1 MAERI
6 RFHLDENV
14 NPVIAAAL
22 RRQGIDVTTT
32 IEMNLR
38 MTSDDEQLEFIRSEA
53 RVLVTHDTDFLR
65 IASQTDDHPGI
76 AFSHKDTVS
85 TGQIIRSLVLIY
97 EALDPEEMAGR
108 VEFLSHS

>member
-1 MAERI
+1 VAERI

-22 RRQGIDVTTT
+22 RRHGIDVTTT
-32 IEMNLR
+32 LEMNLR
-38 MTSDDEQLEFIRSEA
+38 TASDEEQLEFIRSEG

-65 IASQTDDHPGI
+65 IASHTDDYPGM

-85 TGQIIRSLVLIY
+85 TGQIIRALVLIY
-97 EALDPEEMAGR
+97 EVLDPEEMVGR
-108 VEFLSHS
+108 VEFL

>member
-1 MAERI
+1 VAERI

-22 RRQGIDVTTT
+22 RRHGIDVTTT

-38 MTSDDEQLEFIRSEA
+38 TASDEEQLEFIRAEGH
-53 RVLVTHDTDFLR
+53 VLVTHDTDFLR
-65 IASQTDDHPGI
+65 IASQTDNHPGI
-76 AFSHKDTVS
+76 AFSHKDTIS

-97 EALDPEEMAGR
+97 EVLDPEEMVGR
-108 VEFLSHS
+108 VEFL

>member
-14 NPVIAAAL
+14 NPVIAVAL
-22 RRQGIDVTTT
+22 RQHGIDVTTT

-38 MTSDDEQLEFIRSEA
+38 TSSDEEQLTYIRNER

-65 IASQTDDHPGI
+65 IASETEDHPGI

-97 EALDPEEMAGR
+97 EVIEPEEMLGR
-108 VEFLSHS
+108 VEFL

>member
-14 NPVIAAAL
+14 NPVVAAAL
-22 RRQGIDVTTT
+22 RRHGIDVTTS
-32 IEMNLR
+32 IEMGLR
-38 MTSDDEQLEFIRSEA
+38 TASDEEQLEFIRSEG

-65 IASQTDDHPGI
+65 IASQTADHPGI

-85 TGQIIRSLVLIY
+85 TGQIIRSLTLIY
-97 EALDPEEMAGR
+97 EILAPEEMAGQ
-108 VEFLSHS
+108 VEFL